1 MTDYAYDDKWAT
13 KNALA
18 DSAALKVVDADE
30 FDAEFKLI
38 ETAVNTKSNKASNLS
53 DLASSATARTNLGV
67 AIGSDV
73 QAYDANNAL
82 TDVAQTFTAQQRPLT
97 AALTYNATQTW
108 DVATAQDATLTLTGN
123 ITTFSAPTNQVAG
136 SYYTLRLNL
145 GSTPFT
151 VSAWN
156 AVFKWPAATA
166 PTLSTSANAI
176 DVFVF
181 RSDGTN
187 MENIGQSQAVA

>member
-53 DLASSATARTNLGV
+53 DLTDKPAAIVNLGFTGATTNV
-67 AIGSDV
+67 AS
-73 QAYDANNAL
+73 
-82 TDVAQTFTAQQRPLT
+82 TSVAQTFTAQQRPLT

>member
-1 MTDYAYDDKWAT
+1 MTDYAYDDKWST

-30 FDAEFKLI
+30 FHTEFGLI
-38 ETAVNTKSNKASNLS
+38 ETAVATKSNKASNLS
-53 DLASSATARTNLGV
+53 DLASAATARTNLGLV
-67 AIGSDV
+67 IGTNV

-108 DVATAQDATLTLTGN
+108 DCNAAQDATLTLTGN

-136 SYYTLRLNL
+136 SYYTLRVNN
-145 GSTPFT
+145 GSGPY
-151 VSAWN
+151 SISGWN
-156 AVFKWPAATA
+156 AVFKFPGGTDPTSTATA
-166 PTLSTSANAI
+166 SAI
-176 DVFVF
+176 DLFVF

-187 MENIGQSQAVA
+187 MELIGQSQDVK

>member
-53 DLASSATARTNLGV
+53 DLTDKPAAIVNLGFTGATTNV
-67 AIGSDV
+67 AS
-73 QAYDANNAL
+73 
-82 TDVAQTFTAQQRPLT
+82 TSVAQTFTAQQRPLT
-97 AALTYNATQTW
+97 DALTYNATQTW
-108 DVATAQDATLTLTGN
+108 DVATAQDATLTLNGN

-136 SYYTLRLNL
+136 SYYTLRVNN
-145 GSTPFT
+145 GSGPY
-151 VSAWN
+151 SISGWN
-156 AVFKWPAATA
+156 AVFKFPGGTDPTSTATA
-166 PTLSTSANAI
+166 SAI
-176 DVFVF
+176 DLFVF

-187 MENIGQSQAVA
+187 MELIGQSQDVK

>member
-1 MTDYAYDDKWAT
+1 MTDYAYDDKWST

-30 FDAEFKLI
+30 FHTEFGLI

-53 DLASSATARTNLGV
+53 DLTDKPAAIVNLGFTGATTNV
-67 AIGSDV
+67 AS
-73 QAYDANNAL
+73 
-82 TDVAQTFTAQQRPLT
+82 TSVAQTFTAQQRPLT
-97 AALTYNATQTW
+97 DDLTYNATQTW
-108 DVATAQDATLTLTGN
+108 DCNAAQDARLTLTAN

-156 AVFKWPAATA
+156 AVFKWPAATT

>member
-30 FDAEFKLI
+30 FDAEIKLI

-53 DLASSATARTNLGV
+53 DLTDKPAAIVNLGFTGATTNV
-67 AIGSDV
+67 AS
-73 QAYDANNAL
+73 
-82 TDVAQTFTAQQRPLT
+82 TSVAQTFTAQQRPLT

-108 DVATAQDATLTLTGN
+108 DVATAQDATLTLNGN

-136 SYYTLRLNL
+136 SYYTLRVNN
-145 GSTPFT
+145 GSGPY
-151 VSAWN
+151 SISGWN
-156 AVFKWPAATA
+156 AVFKFPGGTDPTSTATA
-166 PTLSTSANAI
+166 SAI
-176 DVFVF
+176 DLFVF

-187 MENIGQSQAVA
+187 MELIGQSQDVK

>member
-53 DLASSATARTNLGV
+53 DLTDKPAAIVNLGFTGATTNV
-67 AIGSDV
+67 AS
-73 QAYDANNAL
+73 
-82 TDVAQTFTAQQRPLT
+82 TSVAQTFTAQQRPLT

-108 DVATAQDATLTLTGN
+108 DVATAQDATLTLNGN

-136 SYYTLRLNL
+136 SYYTLRVNN
-145 GSTPFT
+145 GSGPY
-151 VSAWN
+151 SISGWN
-156 AVFKWPAATA
+156 AVFKFPGGTDPTSTATA
-166 PTLSTSANAI
+166 SAI
-176 DVFVF
+176 DLFVF

-187 MENIGQSQAVA
+187 MELIGQSQDVK

>member
-1 MTDYAYDDKWAT
+1 MTDYTVTATWNT

-18 DSAALKVVDADE
+18 DSEALKVVDADE
-30 FDAEFKLI
+30 FHTEFTNLA
-38 ETAVNTKSNKASNLS
+38 THSATKANKASNLS
-53 DLASSATARTNLGV
+53 DLASASTARTNLGL
-67 AIGSDV
+67 AIGTNV

-97 AALTYNATQTW
+97 DDLTYNATQTW
-108 DVATAQDATLTLTGN
+108 DCNAAQDARLTLTAN
-123 ITTFSAPTNQVAG
+123 VTTFSAPTNQVAG

-156 AVFKWPAATA
+156 AVFKWPAGTA
-166 PTLSTSANAI
+166 PTLSTGANAI

>member
-1 MTDYAYDDKWAT
+1 MTDYAYDDKWST

-30 FDAEFKLI
+30 FHTEFGLI
-38 ETAVNTKSNKASNLS
+38 EPAVNTKSNKADNLS
-53 DLASSATARTNLGV
+53 DLASAATARTNLGLV
-67 AIGSDV
+67 IGTNV

>member
-53 DLASSATARTNLGV
+53 DLTDKPAAIVNLGFTGATTNV
-67 AIGSDV
+67 AS
-73 QAYDANNAL
+73 
-82 TDVAQTFTAQQRPLT
+82 TSVAQTFTAQQRPLT

-136 SYYTLRLNL
+136 SYYTLRVNN
-145 GSTPFT
+145 GSGPY
-151 VSAWN
+151 SISGWN
-156 AVFKWPAATA
+156 AVFKFPGGTDPTSTATA
-166 PTLSTSANAI
+166 SAI
-176 DVFVF
+176 DLFVF

-187 MENIGQSQAVA
+187 MELIGQSQDVK

>member
-53 DLASSATARTNLGV
+53 DLTDKPAAIVNLGFTGATTNV
-67 AIGSDV
+67 AS
-73 QAYDANNAL
+73 
-82 TDVAQTFTAQQRPLT
+82 TSVAQTFTAQQRPLT

-108 DVATAQDATLTLTGN
+108 DCNAAQDATLTLTGN

-136 SYYTLRLNL
+136 SYYTLRVNN
-145 GSTPFT
+145 GSGPY
-151 VSAWN
+151 SISGWN
-156 AVFKWPAATA
+156 AVFKFPGGTDPTSTATA
-166 PTLSTSANAI
+166 SAI
-176 DVFVF
+176 DLFVF

-187 MENIGQSQAVA
+187 MELIGQSQDVK